1 MNSFAES
8 DTSFTEFD
16 PILQI
21 PQVEMDAFT
30 SQFELAADQGVPTF
44 DLPLEQLNDNID
56 ISNSNSNG
64 EDLLIHAPSLPDD
77 GDELPPEFRQVEDAV
92 SVNINADKFI
102 AEFATQEE
110 NQVPDLYS
118 QYILPD
124 AATDVQGIAAQLVT
138 FEMPPESEQGEKVDE
153 PPLQLESTNSLPYNL
168 PLFAEEEHS
177 GLPSLNPP
185 AISQGEISQYGTSLP
200 TNYPLINI
208 GENPMNLVYS
218 GLPMQKSAGFK
229 RGLSFT
235 TSTRASPP
243 PEKKMHFPAFSHV
256 FTDEDLGIAEGHQ
269 TAIFLPHM
277 NGVNSEVSYM
287 TAATIDTIDTETTA
301 EKPAARFVKRRRTH
315 ERDPQKFQCTLCP
328 KKYKRRYDC
337 NIHVEEKHLRIL
349 KYQCAGCGY
358 TCPRKFSYTRHKKT
372 CKADPA
378 QNPPNITY

>member
-1 MNSFAES
+1 
-8 DTSFTEFD
+8 
-16 PILQI
+16 
-21 PQVEMDAFT
+21 
-30 SQFELAADQGVPTF
+30 
-44 DLPLEQLNDNID
+44 
-56 ISNSNSNG
+56 
-64 EDLLIHAPSLPDD
+64 
-77 GDELPPEFRQVEDAV
+77 V

-168 PLFAEEEHS
+168 P
-177 GLPSLNPP
+177 
-185 AISQGEISQYGTSLP
+185 
-200 TNYPLINI
+200 
-208 GENPMNLVYS
+208 
-218 GLPMQKSAGFK
+218 K